1 MKTDVEIYTPEE
13 LEMIQLIET
22 GNYKSVPKNEFE
34 SEKKRFQKMAM
45 NTLKRK
51 FIPIEL
57 IEQDIPKIE
66 AMALNEGMS
75 YQSFIASILHRVA
88 IGELKYTA

>member
-1 MKTDVEIYTPEE
+1 
-13 LEMIQLIET
+13 
-22 GNYKSVPKNEFE
+22 
-34 SEKKRFQKMAM
+34 MAM

-57 IEQDIPKIE
+57 MEQDIPKIE

-88 IGELKYTA
+88 IGELKYIA